1 MIWDD
6 TGFLLS
12 KNKYNENSLIVEIF
26 TKDHGK
32 TSGIIFGGT
41 SKKIKNYLQIGNN
54 LYVNYNS
61 KSDNTIGYFK
71 VEIQNALS
79 PLYFDDYQRLSCI
92 SSAMN
97 LVKILTA
104 ESQKNS
110 NIYTSLKNFYILL
123 QGDNWIKDYIFWE
136 LELYKTL
143 GYDLDFKSIVDE
155 KIIDNEKHYITK
167 SVTEKR
173 IIPSFLVEKNKSPEN
188 LKDLL
193 KGLKLVSDYLEKSIL
208 KPNNLNQPL
217 SRQQFI
223 NNLKYLF

>member
-6 TGFLLS
+6 IGFLLS

-26 TKDHGK
+26 TKNHGK
-32 TSGIIFGGT
+32 IPGIIFGGT
-41 SKKIKNYLQIGNN
+41 SKKIKNYLQIGNK

-61 KSDNTIGYFK
+61 KSENSIGYFK

-79 PLYFDDYQRLSCI
+79 PLYFDDYQKLSCI
-92 SSAMN
+92 SSAMH

-104 ESQKNS
+104 ESQINQ
-110 NIYTSLKNFYILL
+110 NIYFIIENFYILL
-123 QGDNWIKDYIFWE
+123 KDESWIKNYIFWE
-136 LELYKTL
+136 LELFKIL
-143 GYDLDFKSIVDE
+143 GYDLDFKTIVDE
-155 KIIDNEKHYITK
+155 KIIDNKKHYITK
-167 SVTEKR
+167 SNKENR
-173 IIPSFLVEKNKSPEN
+173 IIPNFLVDKSRSPED
-188 LKDLL
+188 LKNLL

-223 NNLKYLF
+223 NNLK

>member
-1 MIWDD
+1 MWDD
-6 TGFLLS
+6 SGFLLS
-12 KNKYNENSLIVEIF
+12 KNKYNENSIIVEIF

-61 KSDNTIGYFK
+61 KSENTIGYFK

-92 SSAMN
+92 SSAMH

-104 ESQKNS
+104 ESQKNF
-110 NIYTSLKNFYILL
+110 NIYTILQNFYILL
-123 QGDNWIKDYIFWE
+123 KGDNWIKDYIFWE
-136 LELYKTL
+136 LELFKTL

-155 KIIDNEKHYITK
+155 KIIDNEKQYITK

-173 IIPSFLVEKNKSPEN
+173 VIPGFLVEKNKSPEN
-188 LKDLL
+188 LKNLL

-208 KPNNLNQPL
+208 KPNNLNHPL

-223 NNLKYLF
+223 NNLK

>member
-6 TGFLLS
+6 SGFLLS

-217 SRQQFI
+217 SRIQFI
-223 NNLKYLF
+223 ETLK

>member
-1 MIWDD
+1 MNWDD

-12 KNKYNENSLIVEIF
+12 KNRYNENSIISEF
-26 TKDHGK
+26 YTKNHGK
-32 TSGIIFGGT
+32 ISGIVFGGT

-61 KSDNTIGYFK
+61 KSENTIGYFK

-110 NIYTSLKNFYILL
+110 NIYTLLQNFYILL
-123 QGDNWIKDYIFWE
+123 QGDSWIKDYIFWE

-217 SRQQFI
+217 SRLQFI
-223 NNLKYLF
+223 NTLK

>member
-1 MIWDD
+1 MTWDD
-6 TGFLLS
+6 IGFLLS

-61 KSDNTIGYFK
+61 KSENTIGYFK

-92 SSAMN
+92 SSAMH

-104 ESQKNS
+104 ESQKNF
-110 NIYTSLKNFYILL
+110 NIYTILQNFYILL
-123 QGDNWIKDYIFWE
+123 KGDNWIKDYIFWE
-136 LELYKTL
+136 LELFKTL

-155 KIIDNEKHYITK
+155 KIIDNEKQYITK

-173 IIPSFLVEKNKSPEN
+173 VIPGFLVEKNKSPEN
-188 LKDLL
+188 LKNLL

-208 KPNNLNQPL
+208 KPNNLNHPL

-223 NNLKYLF
+223 NNLK

>member
-1 MIWDD
+1 MWDD
-6 TGFLLS
+6 SGFLLS

-61 KSDNTIGYFK
+61 KSENTIGYFK
-71 VEIQNALS
+71 VEIQNAIS

-92 SSAMN
+92 SSAMH

-104 ESQKNS
+104 ESQKNF
-110 NIYTSLKNFYILL
+110 NIYTILQNFYVLL
-123 QGDNWIKDYIFWE
+123 KGDNWIKDYIFWE
-136 LELYKTL
+136 LELFKTL

-155 KIIDNEKHYITK
+155 KIIDNEKQYITK

-173 IIPSFLVEKNKSPEN
+173 VIPGFLVEKNKSPEN
-188 LKDLL
+188 LKNLL

-208 KPNNLNQPL
+208 KPNNLNHPL

-223 NNLKYLF
+223 NNLK

>member
-1 MIWDD
+1 M
-6 TGFLLS
+6 
-12 KNKYNENSLIVEIF
+12 VA
-26 TKDHGK
+26 HQ
-32 TSGIIFGGT
+32 
-41 SKKIKNYLQIGNN
+41 KIKNYLQIGNN

-61 KSDNTIGYFK
+61 KSENSIGYFK

-92 SSAMN
+92 SSAMH

-104 ESQKNS
+104 ESQKNL
-110 NIYTSLKNFYILL
+110 NIYTILQNFYILL
-123 QGDNWIKDYIFWE
+123 KGDNWIKDYIFWE

>member
-1 MIWDD
+1 MWDD
-6 TGFLLS
+6 SGFLLS

-61 KSDNTIGYFK
+61 KSENTIGYFK

-92 SSAMN
+92 SSAMH

-104 ESQKNS
+104 ESQKNL
-110 NIYTSLKNFYILL
+110 NIYTILQNFYILL
-123 QGDNWIKDYIFWE
+123 KGDNWIKDYIFWE

>member
-6 TGFLLS
+6 SGFLLS

-61 KSDNTIGYFK
+61 KSENSIGYFK

-92 SSAMN
+92 SSAMH

-104 ESQKNS
+104 ESQKNF
-110 NIYTSLKNFYILL
+110 NIYTILQKFYILL
-123 QGDNWIKDYIFWE
+123 KGDNWIKDYIFWE

>member
-6 TGFLLS
+6 SGFLLS

-61 KSDNTIGYFK
+61 KSENSIGYFK

-92 SSAMN
+92 SSAMH

-104 ESQKNS
+104 ESQKNL
-110 NIYTSLKNFYILL
+110 NIYTILQNFYILL
-123 QGDNWIKDYIFWE
+123 KGDNWIKDYIFWE

>member
-1 MIWDD
+1 MWDD
-6 TGFLLS
+6 SGFLLS

-61 KSDNTIGYFK
+61 KSENTIGYFK

-92 SSAMN
+92 SSAMH

-104 ESQKNS
+104 ESQKNF
-110 NIYTSLKNFYILL
+110 NIYTILQNFYILL
-123 QGDNWIKDYIFWE
+123 KGDNWIKDYIFWE
-136 LELYKTL
+136 LELFKTL

-155 KIIDNEKHYITK
+155 KIIDNEKQYITK

-173 IIPSFLVEKNKSPEN
+173 VIPGFLVEKNKSPEN
-188 LKDLL
+188 LKNLL

-208 KPNNLNQPL
+208 KPNNLNHPL

-223 NNLKYLF
+223 NNLK

>member
-6 TGFLLS
+6 SGFLLS

-61 KSDNTIGYFK
+61 KSENNIGYFK

-92 SSAMN
+92 SSAMH

-104 ESQKNS
+104 ESQKNF
-110 NIYTSLKNFYILL
+110 NIYTILQKFYILL
-123 QGDNWIKDYIFWE
+123 KGDNWIKDYIFWE